1 VISGK
6 REAGRGKWGRLRP
19 PASGCRLLV
28 ALVLACSSLFPLPSS
43 LLFGQ
48 LPARLADREFWQLI
62 GDLSEPPGYFDSDNL
77 LSNEGT
83 YQYVLAPLGRAAR
96 TGSVYVGVGPEQNF
110 TYMVALQPKMAF
122 IIDVR
127 RGNLLEHLVY
137 KALFELSADRA
148 DFVSRLFSRARPPGL
163 DTTAAVGALFRAY
176 AAVVPDEALYRR
188 NLAAVTNRLV
198 TVHGFALSPDD
209 LKGIEYIYGAFF
221 SAGPELDYNYPNPS
235 RGGFARGGSRPSYA
249 DLMTA
254 NDGHGVPR
262 GYLASETSY
271 RSVKALEEKNLV
283 VPVVGD
289 FGGPQAVRAVGAYV
303 RDHNATVGAFY
314 TSNVEQYLFR
324 QGDAWSRF
332 YSSIA
337 TLPLDS
343 SSTFIRAVFNSG
355 GVRVPGIIGSGSVTL
370 ICPMT
375 ELVAAW
381 RDGRVRSY
389 YDVVQMSR

>member
-1 VISGK
+1 VNGGK
-6 REAGRGKWGRLRP
+6 REEGRGKRGRHLP
-19 PASGCRLLV
+19 LASGYRLLV
-28 ALVLACSSLFPLPSS
+28 ALVFVCSSLFPLPASR
-43 LLFGQ
+43 LFGQ
-48 LPARLADREFWQLI
+48 LPSRLADREFWQLI

-83 YQYVLAPLGRAAR
+83 YQYVLATLSRSAR

-110 TYMVALQPKMAF
+110 TYIVALQPRIAF

-137 KALFELSADRA
+137 KALFELAADRA
-148 DFVSRLFSRARPPGL
+148 DFVSRLFSRPRPPGL
-163 DTTAAVGALFRAY
+163 DTAATVGALFRAY
-176 AAVVPDEALYRR
+176 AAVAPDEATYRR
-188 NLAAVTNRLV
+188 NLSAVTDRLV
-198 TVHGFALSPDD
+198 NVHGFPLSPDD

-221 SAGPELDYNYPNPS
+221 SAGPDLDYNYPNPS

-262 GYLASETSY
+262 GYLASEASY
-271 RSVKALEEKNLV
+271 RSVKQLEEKNLV

-289 FGGPQAVRAVGAYV
+289 FGGPQAVRAVGAYL

-332 YSSIA
+332 YSSV
-337 TLPLDS
+337 TTMPLDS
-343 SSTFIRAVFNSG
+343 GSTFIRAVFNSG

-370 ICPMT
+370 ICPMVD
-375 ELVAAW
+375 LVAAY